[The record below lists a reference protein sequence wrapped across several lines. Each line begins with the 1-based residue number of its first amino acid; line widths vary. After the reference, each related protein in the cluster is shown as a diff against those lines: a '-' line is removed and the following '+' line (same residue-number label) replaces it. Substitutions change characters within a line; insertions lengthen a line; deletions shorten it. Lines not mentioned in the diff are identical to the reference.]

1 MAGFFLLK
9 RFKNV
14 QFQFLRVQREMKN
27 RINSLSF
34 VFRGKTIMVLRFRDN
49 LPSTYQIW
57 PFPILQ
63 KIYETLGN
71 DGIILQHSSL
81 WSKSRIICYLVWILC
96 NNVSQ
101 MTEANVCMMQIYVCV
116 YDSLYTHIHVKW
128 KLKICKHKKK
138 NINPCIRSI
147 LYPFVTLV
155 TSTTHIGSH
164 LQT

>member
-63 KIYETLGN
+63 KIYEMLGN

-81 WSKSRIICYLVWILC
+81 WSKSRIICYPEWILC
-96 NNVSQ
+96 NNISQ

-116 YDSLYTHIHVKW
+116 YTHKR
-128 KLKICKHKKK
+128 KFKICKHKKK

-155 TSTTHIGSH
+155 TTHNGSH